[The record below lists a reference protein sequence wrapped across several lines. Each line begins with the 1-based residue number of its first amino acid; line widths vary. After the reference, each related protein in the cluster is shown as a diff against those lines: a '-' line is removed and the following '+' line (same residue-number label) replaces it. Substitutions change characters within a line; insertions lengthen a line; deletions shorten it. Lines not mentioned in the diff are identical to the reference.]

1 MKSNK
6 YTLISV
12 PNILF
17 IMQLLNNIYIC
28 RNVMTNKNMEIDQ
41 SILDDDD
48 EDDSTIMGRE
58 SISSLFVRAC
68 GMGHEEVFEDQPGD
82 CTPSS
87 SAHTPLAKPGF
98 PHAYYLARAA
108 RRTWQQTTSL
118 CGVGPY
124 SRKVGSGDGGIP
136 LGSFD
141 VKGDSRQFEV
151 QNFHRVSDKLNVSL
165 TINPRDMVCISCPE
179 KHAFVLTDSAGIPI
193 CLNLSDQCFSPYI
206 PGGIG
211 ERCIDCIRV
220 EDARLSDL

>member
-28 RNVMTNKNMEIDQ
+28 RNVMTNKNKIDQ

-48 EDDSTIMGRE
+48 EDDFTIMGRE

-98 PHAYYLARAA
+98 PHAYYLARRPQELAA
-108 RRTWQQTTSL
+108 
-118 CGVGPY
+118 G
-124 SRKVGSGDGGIP
+124 
-136 LGSFD
+136 
-141 VKGDSRQFEV
+141 
-151 QNFHRVSDKLNVSL
+151 N
-165 TINPRDMVCISCPE
+165 
-179 KHAFVLTDSAGIPI
+179 
-193 CLNLSDQCFSPYI
+193 
-206 PGGIG
+206 
-211 ERCIDCIRV
+211 
-220 EDARLSDL
+220 

>member
-1 MKSNK
+1 MANK
-6 YTLISV
+6 I
-12 PNILF
+12 
-17 IMQLLNNIYIC
+17 
-28 RNVMTNKNMEIDQ
+28 MEIDQ
-41 SILDDDD
+41 SILDNED

-98 PHAYYLARAA
+98 PHAYYLVRAA

>member
-1 MKSNK
+1 MANKS
-6 YTLISV
+6 
-12 PNILF
+12 
-17 IMQLLNNIYIC
+17 
-28 RNVMTNKNMEIDQ
+28 MEIDQ
-41 SILDDDD
+41 SILDEED

-58 SISSLFVRAC
+58 SISSLFIRAC

-108 RRTWQQTTSL
+108 RRNWQQTTSL

-124 SRKVGSGDGGIP
+124 SRKVGSGDGGVR

-151 QNFHRVSDKLNVSL
+151 QNFHRV
-165 TINPRDMVCISCPE
+165 P
-179 KHAFVLTDSAGIPI
+179 
-193 CLNLSDQCFSPYI
+193 
-206 PGGIG
+206 
-211 ERCIDCIRV
+211 
-220 EDARLSDL
+220 